1 MRVDFREERRW
12 KMALAY
18 HLSTAVLEWH
28 FAKTS
33 EERHRAGICVKW
45 KPHTK
50 DQIDEDP
57 MEVDNS
63 QPNNMELLGVN
74 YGSDE
79 EDEEE
84 LDKEQHIV
92 IDALEPA
99 AVIKDV
105 LNDNIEGQFKN
116 EDIDDQSALHLM
128 HPNLDPVDPQTST
141 PIVDA
146 DHSHAQ
152 VADSHS
158 GLKSDSNDPV
168 LGDPKSS
175 SQSTN
180 GDVDPSGAEASKTNF
195 APLRECLA
203 YAGDDRLFV
212 NLDDTQRFDP
222 VDLNILFPDLQ
233 PYGLLDIPVVG
244 GASDGKKK
252 MEKRSDRD
260 DPNKRIEDT
269 SYTRLYPTGR
279 FMYNKPTLIG
289 PLQPAKRWKEGGWL
303 PMKQTP
309 VLPAEIDN
317 STRVMEDSASGE
329 FIRNLFCDSER
340 ALISLRAF
348 RRKDQHFSIQFCFP
362 VALCF
367 CQGQRFA
374 QEVRKAVE
382 FK

>member
-12 KMALAY
+12 KMTLAY

-33 EERHRAGICVKW
+33 EERQRAGICVRW
-45 KPHTK
+45 KPPTK

-57 MEVDNS
+57 MEVDNA
-63 QPNNMELLGVN
+63 QLNNMEHPNMELLGIN

-84 LDKEQHIV
+84 LDNEQHIV

-99 AVIKDV
+99 AVIEDA
-105 LNDNIEGQFKN
+105 LNDNTEGQLKN
-116 EDIDDQSALHLM
+116 EDIDDISALHLM
-128 HPNLDPVDPQTST
+128 HPNLDPGDQQTST
-141 PIVDA
+141 PIADA

-152 VADSHS
+152 VAESRS
-158 GLKSDSNDPV
+158 RLKSDSNDPV

-180 GDVDPSGAEASKTNF
+180 GDTDPPGTEASKTNL
-195 APLRECLA
+195 APLRECLI
-203 YAGDDRLFV
+203 YAGDDQLFV
-212 NLDDTQRFDP
+212 NLDDIQRFDP
-222 VDLNILFPDLQ
+222 VDLSTLFPDLQ
-233 PYGLLDIPVVG
+233 PYGLLDVPVVG

-289 PLQPAKRWKEGGWL
+289 PLQPAKRWKEEGWL
-303 PMKQTP
+303 PMEQTP

-317 STRVMEDSASGE
+317 STRVMEDSVSGE
-329 FIRNLFCDSER
+329 FI
-340 ALISLRAF
+340 
-348 RRKDQHFSIQFCFP
+348 
-362 VALCF
+362 
-367 CQGQRFA
+367 
-374 QEVRKAVE
+374 
-382 FK
+382 

>member
-1 MRVDFREERRW
+1 MT
-12 KMALAY
+12 LAY
-18 HLSTAVLEWH
+18 NLSTAVLEWH

-33 EERHRAGICVKW
+33 EERQRAGICVRW

-50 DQIDEDP
+50 DQIQIDEDS
-57 MEVDNS
+57 MEVDNT
-63 QPNNMELLGVN
+63 QLNNIGHPNMELLGVN

-84 LDKEQHIV
+84 LDKEQHAV

-99 AVIKDV
+99 AVIEDA
-105 LNDNIEGQFKN
+105 LNDNTEGQLKN
-116 EDIDDQSALHLM
+116 EDIDDQSALHFM
-128 HPNLDPVDPQTST
+128 NTNLDPGDQQTST
-141 PIVDA
+141 PIDA

-152 VADSHS
+152 LADSRS

-180 GDVDPSGAEASKTNF
+180 GDADPSGAEASKANL

-212 NLDDTQRFDP
+212 NLDDIQRFDP
-222 VDLNILFPDLQ
+222 VNLNTLFPDLQ
-233 PYGLLDIPVVG
+233 PYGLLDVPVVG
-244 GASDGKKK
+244 GALDGKKK
-252 MEKRSDRD
+252 MEKRPDRD

-269 SYTRLYPTGR
+269 AYTRLYPTGR
-279 FMYNKPTLIG
+279 FMHSKPTLIG

-303 PMKQTP
+303 PMEQTP

-317 STRVMEDSASGE
+317 STRVMEDSASGK
-329 FIRNLFCDSER
+329 FIRSSVIPGE
-340 ALISLRAF
+340 
-348 RRKDQHFSIQFCFP
+348 H
-362 VALCF
+362 
-367 CQGQRFA
+367 
-374 QEVRKAVE
+374 
-382 FK
+382 